1 MNAKLYNITLS
12 VASFIV
18 ALLSFDGV
26 QAQTS
31 SRNYVSTLEPLF
43 AEKYHDLSPYA
54 SRANSPF
61 HYVDFDGSRTTLHTS
76 TLPGFLPGVSKE
88 YNLPTHSFI
97 SITKDKTGKLE
108 GYYALGSEYNG
119 VKGAFSGR
127 LKRCVYDQDLDI
139 ILGKD
144 KTHEK
149 MRVDIPPPQ
158 GLSSEEFDRKV
169 IDVAESFGN
178 NSEILYKIIPTK
190 VTEGNCNT
198 STSTILLKAGVPKAV
213 IEFIK
218 KNIPGIALGFN
229 SCSKPWTKEE

>member
-1 MNAKLYNITLS
+1 
-12 VASFIV
+12 
-18 ALLSFDGV
+18 
-26 QAQTS
+26 
-31 SRNYVSTLEPLF
+31 
-43 AEKYHDLSPYA
+43 
-54 SRANSPF
+54 
-61 HYVDFDGSRTTLHTS
+61 
-76 TLPGFLPGVSKE
+76 
-88 YNLPTHSFI
+88 
-97 SITKDKTGKLE
+97 
-108 GYYALGSEYNG
+108 
-119 VKGAFSGR
+119 
-127 LKRCVYDQDLDI
+127 
-139 ILGKD
+139 
-144 KTHEK
+144 

-229 SCSKPWTKEE
+229 SCSKPWTKEEQEVAVEREKKQ